1 MKLLIT
7 GGAGFIGSN
16 FILLE
21 HRYERSPIVNLDK
34 LTYAGNPNNLASVQD
49 KDGYTFVEGDI
60 CDVDLLDRID
70 ADDIGHIGTV
80 VGLTATREELS
91 LSWTEDWVG
100 EHIID
105 QIPGARR

>member
-1 MKLLIT
+1 MSIISDGQRPRIAALFTGRALLNRLSS
-7 GGAGFIGSN
+7 GVP
-16 FILLE
+16 
-21 HRYERSPIVNLDK
+21 R
-34 LTYAGNPNNLASVQD
+34 
-49 KDGYTFVEGDI
+49 
-60 CDVDLLDRID
+60 VDLLDRID

-105 QIPGARR
+105 KIPGARR